1 MMRWNFQMGR
11 SCRRIGENSPGC
23 EKPRLKRSR
32 IMSVGI
38 LANNMIALQYAIK
51 VCKQPPLVAP
61 SLNGV

>member
-1 MMRWNFQMGR
+1 
-11 SCRRIGENSPGC
+11 
-23 EKPRLKRSR
+23 
-32 IMSVGI
+32 MSVGI